1 MASACCTHKTH
12 NHLIQQLLLS
22 RDSICSSWLR
32 PSTHHTQDRIV
43 GGHTHHPLITHV
55 EQEDGAKDEQDRA
68 YVRALLLACFAA
80 QNRCLLATQ
89 SLLETCLQLYR
100 SGFFIDDIQSALSIA
115 GMPADWLG
123 KFG

>member
-1 MASACCTHKTH
+1 M
-12 NHLIQQLLLS
+12 
-22 RDSICSSWLR
+22 
-32 PSTHHTQDRIV
+32 
-43 GGHTHHPLITHV
+43 

-123 KFG
+123 QN